1 VSAEGLLAG
10 NDQSLDADVR
20 AYLRQRFG
28 PRFSGLH
35 VRALAGDA
43 STRRYFRV
51 QDAGP
56 SAVLALYPEPFV
68 PEDMSFLVVR
78 EVLAGCGL
86 AVPSIEDADG
96 ARRILLQQDLGDM
109 TLQEALR
116 GAAPGARD
124 ALYDEAIEQLVQL
137 QRESSRAPQQAICFR
152 LAFDVEKLCFELQHF
167 ATHFLEGHR
176 GVVLSAADRNALS
189 DAFTSLAQEIATWPR
204 VLCHRDYH
212 SRNLMVHG
220 GGLYW
225 VDFQDARMGPSMYD
239 LASLLRDSYV
249 DLDEDFI
256 EQRAAR
262 FGQRTAPDQSAREH
276 ARRFGLM
283 ALQRNLKALGTF
295 GYMHSVR
302 GSTVY
307 LPHVPRTLA
316 HVRRNLER
324 YPEVAELRQMLG
336 RHIGELA

>member
-1 VSAEGLLAG
+1 MSTEGLLAG

-20 AYLRQRFG
+20 AYLQQRFG
-28 PRFSGLH
+28 PRVSALR

-43 STRRYFRV
+43 STRRYFRL
-51 QDAGP
+51 QDGGP
-56 SAVLALYPEPFV
+56 SSVLALYPEAFV
-68 PEDMSFLVVR
+68 PQDLSFIVVR
-78 EVLAGCGL
+78 GVLAGYGL
-86 AVPSIEDADG
+86 PVPTIEDADG
-96 ARRILLQQDLGDM
+96 ARRILLQQDLGDLM
-109 TLQEALR
+109 LQDALR
-116 GAAPGARD
+116 GATPSARD
-124 ALYDEAIEQLVQL
+124 TLYDEALEQLVQL
-137 QRESSRAPQQAICFR
+137 QRASSQAPQQASCFQ

-189 DAFTSLAQEIATWPR
+189 GAFAGLAREIASWPR

-212 SRNLMVHG
+212 SRNLMLHG

-225 VDFQDARMGPSMYD
+225 VDFQDARMGPSTYD

-249 DLDEDFI
+249 DLDEDFV

-262 FGQRTAPDQSAREH
+262 FGERTAPDQPARER

-283 ALQRNLKALGTF
+283 SLQRNLKALGTF

-307 LPHVPRTLA
+307 LPYVPRTLA
-316 HVRRNLER
+316 HVRGNLER
-324 YPEVAELRQMLG
+324 YPEVAELRQLLG
-336 RHIGELA
+336 RQIAELA